1 MDAEQD
7 RDPEAIRVA
16 QIRADIEGARG
27 RIVETIDA
35 LEYKADL
42 PARLGDLLSS
52 TASGIASRVLG
63 RFPST
68 PDGVSSA
75 ADTPI
80 ETRIRE

>member
-1 MDAEQD
+1 MDAEKD

-16 QIRADIEGARG
+16 QIRADIEAARG

-35 LEYKADL
+35 LGYKADL

-63 RFPST
+63 RFPSSTDGIPSPAET
-68 PDGVSSA
+68 PV
-75 ADTPI
+75 